1 MEYKLNI
8 FVSAILLLTQR
19 ATGKQK
25 RIPNKMNKE
34 FSVKI
39 LNVRTDHIGEDV
51 KPNIALIF
59 RKATCID
66 GD

>member
-39 LNVRTDHIGEDV
+39 LNVRSDHIGEDV
-51 KPNIALIF
+51 I
-59 RKATCID
+59 
-66 GD
+66 